1 MTVGLENLRSYRSV
15 VPYNVG
21 LTFLSPQARAS
32 LGFLAF
38 VIAYYFAFTFARS
51 VGAVSPF
58 WFPDSVLLCALLK
71 SRRTFW
77 PLFIFGSLFIRL
89 FFDSLD
95 LSLWVKIT
103 AFGIDA
109 VQVLATAL
117 VLRRFMANPLRFQ
130 TLADIAVFLVFGAVL
145 IPALAAFAGAATR
158 QLAGGDFWTFW
169 LRWFMGDALAQSVVT
184 PIIFYWVFG
193 TPWKV
198 QALDAKRL
206 SEAALLSGGLLLASY
221 WCVMSSVTV
230 SDPSFYAPVPFLFWA
245 AVRFGMVGATGAIA
259 VLTAFVTDCVLRGA
273 GPFANL
279 PPAEIAFALQAY
291 LLVRSV
297 PLYLFATSVEQRRNV
312 EESLR
317 ESEQRFRAMADSAPV
332 MLWICGTDKSCTFVN
347 QGWLAFT
354 GRSLEQELGY
364 GWADRIHA
372 NDFEHSLEVYRSA
385 FDARKPFQVEYRARR
400 YDGEYRWILD
410 CGAPRTGAG
419 GEFIGYIGSALDITD
434 RKTAEESNRTLAH
447 VQRLAIIGEL
457 TAAVAHE
464 LRQPSAA
471 ILSNAEAALALLDTG
486 DPPAKEMREIV
497 TDIKHANL
505 RANEVLGHIQ
515 NFLRKRE
522 TGKLPLDVNTVVS
535 DVLLLIA
542 GDSQKRRIRI
552 HTELGEGLPAVE
564 GNRTYLQQVLLNLVV
579 NALDAMSNTPPEK
592 RELVIRTFKPSGDAH
607 VEVAV
612 SDSGS
617 GIPPTNLPRVF
628 ESFFTTRDEGMG
640 LGLSVARSIVEA
652 HGGHIWADNNP
663 GGGATF
669 HFTVKT
675 ASSQRAA
682 V

>member
-1 MTVGLENLRSYRSV
+1 MTVGHEDLLTYRTV
-15 VPYNVG
+15 VPHNVG
-21 LTFLSPQARAS
+21 PTFLSPQARAI

-38 VIAYYFAFTFARS
+38 LITYYFAFTFSRS

-58 WFPDSVLLCALLK
+58 WFPDSILLCALLK
-71 SRRTFW
+71 SRPTFW
-77 PLFIFGSLFIRL
+77 SLFIFGTLFIRL
-89 FFDSLD
+89 LFDSLG
-95 LSLWVKIT
+95 LPLWVKVT
-103 AFGIDA
+103 AFGIDS

-130 TLADIAVFLVFGAVL
+130 TLADIAVFIVFAVVL
-145 IPALAAFAGAATR
+145 IPALSAFAGAATR
-158 QLAGGDFWTFW
+158 QIAGGDFWTLW

-206 SEAALLSGGLLLASY
+206 SEAALLSGGLLVASY
-221 WCVMSSVTV
+221 WCAMSSVAI

-245 AVRFGMVGATGAIA
+245 AVRFGMIGATGAIA
-259 VLTAFVTDCVLRGA
+259 VITAFIIDCVLRGS

-279 PPAEIAFALQAY
+279 PPLETAFVLQTY

-297 PLYLFATSVEQRRNV
+297 PLYLFATSIEQRRRV

-317 ESEQRFRAMADSAPV
+317 ESEQRFRAIADSAPI
-332 MLWICGTDKSCTFVN
+332 MLWVCDTDKGCTFVN

-354 GRSLEQELGY
+354 GRAREQELGY

-372 NDFEHSLEVYRSA
+372 DDLEHSLEAYRSA
-385 FDARKPFQVEYRARR
+385 FDARKPFQMEYRARR
-400 YDGEYRWILD
+400 NDGEYRWVLD
-410 CGAPRTGAG
+410 CGAPRTGPG
-419 GEFIGYIGSALDITD
+419 GEFVGYIGSVLDITD
-434 RKTAEESNRTLAH
+434 RKTADENNRTLAH
-447 VQRLAIIGEL
+447 VQRLAIMGEL

-471 ILSNAEAALALLDTG
+471 IMSNAEAALVLLDTG
-486 DPPAKEMREIV
+486 DAPVEELREIV

-522 TGKLPLDVNTVVS
+522 TRKLPLDVNTVVS

-542 GDSQKRRIRI
+542 GDSQKRRIHI
-552 HTELGEGLPAVE
+552 QTDLGEGLPVVE
-564 GNRTYLQQVLLNLVV
+564 GHRTHLQQVLLNLII
-579 NALDAMSNTPPEK
+579 NAMDAMSNTPPEK
-592 RELVIRTFKPSGDAH
+592 RKLVIRTFKPSGDAR

-617 GIPPTNLPRVF
+617 GIAPTNLPRVF

-652 HGGHIWADNNP
+652 HGGQIWADNNP

-675 ASSQRAA
+675 ASRQRTA